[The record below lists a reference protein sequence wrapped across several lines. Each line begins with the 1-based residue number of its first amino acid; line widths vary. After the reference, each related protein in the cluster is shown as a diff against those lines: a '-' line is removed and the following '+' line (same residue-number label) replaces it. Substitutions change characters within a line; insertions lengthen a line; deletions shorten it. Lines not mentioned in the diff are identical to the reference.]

1 MKRALIASNE
11 ADRICE
17 IVTKGQPE
25 TPVSPPLAWHD
36 APDEVDFDWSWN
48 NGAPQAPVVILPS
61 AAELAA
67 AADKQTLAEARL
79 AVSDA
84 AIKLEA
90 LKPTAPKS
98 IKDAAAIL
106 NRP

>member
-1 MKRALIASNE
+1 MMIRSVNGV
-11 ADRICE
+11 D
-17 IVTKGQPE
+17 VTVP
-25 TPVSPPLAWHD
+25 
-36 APDEVDFDWSWN
+36 
-48 NGAPQAPVVILPS
+48 
-61 AAELAA
+61 AAEEVQIRAEWQAHATQKAA
-67 AADKQTLAEARL
+67 KEMADATDAADKQTLAEARL